1 MKRDGR
7 SIVLRNHFPSPPAG
21 KSAITTAGD
30 VFYSL
35 LPNIARPIQRT
46 ELSPQGYIYI
56 YIRSFDFRNRKVSP
70 RKLYTR
76 KPIKYPFLFLAST
89 RCISGGG
96 ASTKFIRIDNKISQR
111 SGGGNIFP
119 HSYILRSA
127 DLTPSPPILC
137 ENWTKIAT
145 FDQMRDR
152 GSACRSKVSS
162 KQARNPRDTE
172 PGLLSR
178 FPNIYMYTIEEIQLW
193 PSWTNCTIQVETA
206 Q

>member
-137 ENWTKIAT
+137 ENWTKIGT
-145 FDQMRDR
+145 FDNARSRIHLQKQSFEQT
-152 GSACRSKVSS
+152 GEESARHGTGIIKPLSKY
-162 KQARNPRDTE
+162 
-172 PGLLSR
+172 
-178 FPNIYMYTIEEIQLW
+178 IY
-193 PSWTNCTIQVETA
+193 VHD
-206 Q
+206 